1 MYLTYPVSFRK
12 NHTVLICTLHIV
24 RMTVSAQ
31 FFLAGKGHKA
41 TEKIVVEREREREA
55 AALRNVAAIS
65 GNVATERTSG

>member
-1 MYLTYPVSFRK
+1 
-12 NHTVLICTLHIV
+12 
-24 RMTVSAQ
+24 MTVSAQ